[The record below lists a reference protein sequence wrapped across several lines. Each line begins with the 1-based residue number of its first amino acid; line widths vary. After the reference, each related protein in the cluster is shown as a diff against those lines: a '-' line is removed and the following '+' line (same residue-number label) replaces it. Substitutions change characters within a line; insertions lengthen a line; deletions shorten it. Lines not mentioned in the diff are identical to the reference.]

1 VDMPADSQARI
12 AVRANPRIAI
22 VGDSLASG
30 LGVREPYGRQLGKL
44 VGAEKVLMKAKASRM
59 VDECTALVE
68 RLEAFQPD
76 LVLISTGQT
85 EGAIHP
91 PQWAKDLISRHGP
104 AGWQGEAGLD
114 PRAVYSADAA
124 TARRERASTFVKVLL
139 KYAMIKFG
147 GGRPRMDYAE
157 YRLKLREF
165 LDVMG
170 DKGWPVMVAGVG
182 MPPQL
187 YFPGSR
193 KSLTTIDRIQ
203 REEIAGRSGVV
214 LLRTDEFVDMKVD
227 VLADHVHPTV
237 KGHGDLARA
246 HLARIELVPRE
257 DVVLAADGA
266 PEQA

>member
-1 VDMPADSQARI
+1 VNRPAEGRDRVT
-12 AVRANPRIAI
+12 VRENPRIAI

-44 VGAEKVLMKAKASRM
+44 VAAEKILMKAKASRM
-59 VDECTALVE
+59 VDECIGLVE

-91 PQWAKDLISRHGP
+91 PQWVKDLIAKHGP
-104 AGWQGEAGLD
+104 KSWQGVAGLD
-114 PRAVYSADAA
+114 PRAVYSAEAA
-124 TARRERASTFVKVLL
+124 TARRERLSTMVKVLL
-139 KYAMIKFG
+139 KFAMIKLG
-147 GGRPRMDYAE
+147 GAVPRMDYEE
-157 YRLKLREF
+157 YRVRFREF

-170 DKGWPVMVAGVG
+170 DKGWPVIVAGVG

-193 KSLTTIDRIQ
+193 KSLTLIDRIQ
-203 REEIAGRSGVV
+203 REEVAGRANVV

-246 HLARIELVPRE
+246 HLARIDLVPR
-257 DVVLAADGA
+257 DASVRVSSGG
-266 PEQA
+266 